1 MIVTVEHALSPNT
14 PMSLLLL
21 PHNGHHQLVDCYAMS
36 KACAVQIYKIL
47 PAGSSKLAVVYTVK
61 IYLHLFASSL
71 SWQPLSP

>member
-47 PAGSSKLAVVYTVK
+47 PAGSSIQLKSIYT
-61 IYLHLFASSL
+61 YLHLVFHGSHFCLESGM
-71 SWQPLSP
+71 

>member
-47 PAGSSKLAVVYTVK
+47 PAGSG
-61 IYLHLFASSL
+61 IYS
-71 SWQPLSP
+71 